1 MSTDQ
6 TTIVPQGFGPS
17 NAERLPMP
25 SPETMDDAQRAAA
38 RTLTEGPRKGVFGP
52 FVPLL
57 RCPGLLDRV
66 AALGEQLR
74 FESSLDARIRELVT
88 CAVSRHASNQFEWL
102 MHAPLARQAGVA
114 EDTLASLRAG
124 ARPRDLT
131 DDEAVAL
138 DLATELLASQ
148 GVTDRTYEA
157 ALSRWGE
164 RGVVELVTLVGY
176 FAMACWV
183 MNVARTPGRR
193 VGDTQPLPGLPQ

>member
-57 RCPGLLDRV
+57 RCPDLLDRV

-74 FESSLDARIRELVT
+74 FGSSLDARIRELVT
-88 CAVSRHASNQFEWL
+88 CAVARHACNQFEWL

-114 EDTLASLRAG
+114 VDALECLRLG
-124 ARPRDLT
+124 ARPGCLA

-138 DLATELLASQ
+138 DLATELLATH
-148 GVTDRTYEA
+148 GVSDPTYHA

-164 RGVVELVTLVGY
+164 RGVVELSCLVGY
-176 FAMACWV
+176 FAMVCWL

-193 VGDTQPLPGLPQ
+193 AGHAEPLAARPQ